1 MSPCAAGRLPLRVQ
15 QARGQGDGPQGGGV
29 TTPRSVTLPKETCH
43 DLGAR
48 AVLDRIVT
56 TLGLPLFV
64 KPTRA
69 VRPLGPT
76 LVSAV
81 EDLPSAMIGCFAHD
95 DTVCRELLRHAA
107 ARGT

>member
-1 MSPCAAGRLPLRVQ
+1 MARRAAGL
-15 QARGQGDGPQGGGV
+15 

-43 DLGAR
+43 DLGTR

-56 TLGLPLFV
+56 TWACRCSSSRPG
-64 KPTRA
+64 A

-81 EDLPSAMIGCFAHD
+81 EDLPSAMIG
-95 DTVCRELLRHAA
+95 
-107 ARGT
+107 